1 MLRSHAKKKKRRKE
15 KKLKKKTTDERS
27 KGTYIAPVPDS
38 DPIDT
43 SLFSVRKVLVRR
55 AARQKGTRD
64 KPQSHVPLGKCSTR
78 LQRRWRSKA
87 LGM

>member
-15 KKLKKKTTDERS
+15 KKLKKNTDERS

-43 SLFSVRKVLVRR
+43 SLFFGRKVLVRR

-78 LQRRWRSKA
+78 LQCRWRSKA